1 MHDSQ
6 RIRLVAWIFV
16 ATLSACHASS
26 GRATVVSADSV
37 AAKVAIDSFP
47 MMRGRLSVVQR
58 TWHRGDTAMVQLAAV
73 HNPLVRAS
81 QAESTLIV
89 WVAPERRVVRAMWA
103 LDVDPS
109 RSLRS
114 NER

>member
-1 MHDSQ
+1 
-6 RIRLVAWIFV
+6 
-16 ATLSACHASS
+16 
-26 GRATVVSADSV
+26 
-37 AAKVAIDSFP
+37 
-47 MMRGRLSVVQR
+47 
-58 TWHRGDTAMVQLAAV
+58 MVQLAAV